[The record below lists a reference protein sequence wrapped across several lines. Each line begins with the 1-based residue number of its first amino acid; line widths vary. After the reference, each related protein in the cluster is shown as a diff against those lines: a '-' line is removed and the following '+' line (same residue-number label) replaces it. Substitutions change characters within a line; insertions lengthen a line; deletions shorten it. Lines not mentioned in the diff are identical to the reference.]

1 MVPVSTHG
9 MLLLACTGRVMAQVN
24 SAGPAGERALCRC
37 VHGLLLTPDDTHFTP
52 ILRPF
57 DRACSSSSPGHVSPA
72 RTRGANR
79 PGSPSLSRARCDR
92 GT

>member
-1 MVPVSTHG
+1 MVPVST
-9 MLLLACTGRVMAQVN
+9 APRTGRVMAQVN

-52 ILRPF
+52 ILRAF
-57 DRACSSSSPGHVSPA
+57 NRACSSSSPGHVSPA

-79 PGSPSLSRARCDR
+79 SLWRSYYWLA
-92 GT
+92 